1 MNKRGNRNLLSL
13 IVVVL
18 IAVFGY
24 YRNQTGGG
32 GGGGLGGVSCTDEF
46 RAGQPTSTVA
56 GTRLLCRNEYVSVY
70 DPARKV
76 PLVVAEHLSRAE
88 LAGDVARTD
97 NFQPDPELSSGQRAE
112 LADYQASGYDR
123 GHMAPAADFEAG
135 LTQMNQS
142 FYLSN
147 MVPQNPEMNR
157 SVWAQLESA
166 VRSCTSRQGDLY
178 VLTGPVFGGRARF
191 IGPDRV
197 LVPNSLYKVV
207 VSGSSARAFVLP
219 NKTLPKTSNFSAY
232 ETTVDALQAQTGLT
246 FFPAGGVTTSSQG
259 SFCSGNFGS

>member
-1 MNKRGNRNLLSL
+1 MNKRSNRTLLSL
-13 IVVVL
+13 IVVILV
-18 IAVFGY
+18 AVFGY
-24 YRNQTGGG
+24 FRNQTN

-46 RAGQPTSTVA
+46 RAGQPTSAVA
-56 GTRLLCRNEYVSVY
+56 GTRLLCRNEYISVY

-76 PLVVAEHLSRAE
+76 PLVVAEYLTPAE

-112 LADYQASGYDR
+112 LPDYQASGYDR

-157 SVWAQLESA
+157 GIWAQLESA
-166 VRSCTSRQGDLY
+166 VRACTARQGGLY
-178 VLTGPVFGGRARF
+178 VLTGPVFSGRARF

-197 LVPNSLYKVV
+197 SVPNSLYKVV

-219 NKTLPKTSNFSAY
+219 NKTLPKTTNFSSY
-232 ETTVDALQAQTGLT
+232 EITVDALQAQTGLT
-246 FFPAGGVTTSSQG
+246 FFPAGGVTTSARG
-259 SFCSGNFGS
+259 SFCQGNFGG